1 MVSLKSWLVGDDPRV
16 SKDALPLMTPQQQAM
31 LDKLLG
37 EFDQADTLTGRS
49 DSDITKYT
57 GDFVAPLGRLEN
69 LSLEALEQKILQQ
82 ATGGHGGGD
91 ALQEMIK
98 NKGSPVNFEDYYR
111 DSIENP
117 TLKSFEE
124 KVLPMLTQRFRGSA
138 AFGSDR
144 MTAERGA
151 TEDPTK
157 TLTGARSE
165 LAYKTSSD
173 ASNRL
178 LQAIGLEGSLR
189 GSDAQAML
197 ALLQGAGLPRQIEQ
211 ADKTAKY
218 GEFQR
223 QETEKSTQQTK
234 RLEALMAALGLK
246 TQQNSFLGLPGTEG
260 FAKPALLEVVKGA
273 SSSSKG
279 GFFGG

>member
-1 MVSLKSWLVGDDPRV
+1 MVSLKSWLVGDDSRV

-37 EFDQADTLTGRS
+37 EFDQADTLTGKS
-49 DSDITKYT
+49 EGDATKYG
-57 GDFVAPLGRLEN
+57 GDLTAPLGRLEN
-69 LSLEALEQKILQQ
+69 LSLEALEQKIIQQ
-82 ATGGHGGGD
+82 ATGGGEGGA
-91 ALQEMIK
+91 ALQDVIK
-98 NKGSPVNFEDYYR
+98 NKGAPVNFEDYYR

-117 TLKSFEE
+117 TLKTFQE
-124 KVLPMLTQRFRGSA
+124 KVLPMLTQRYRGSA
-138 AFGSDR
+138 GFGSDR
-144 MTAERGA
+144 MQAERFA
-151 TEDPTK
+151 TEDLTK
-157 TLTGARSE
+157 TLAGSRSE

-173 ASNRL
+173 AASRL
-178 LQAIGLEGSLR
+178 MQAIGLEGSLR
-189 GSDAQAML
+189 SSDAQSVLAML
-197 ALLQGAGLPRQIEQ
+197 EGAGLPRKLEQ
-211 ADKTAKY
+211 ADLTAKY

-273 SSSSKG
+273 SKGGG
-279 GFFGG
+279 GFFGAA